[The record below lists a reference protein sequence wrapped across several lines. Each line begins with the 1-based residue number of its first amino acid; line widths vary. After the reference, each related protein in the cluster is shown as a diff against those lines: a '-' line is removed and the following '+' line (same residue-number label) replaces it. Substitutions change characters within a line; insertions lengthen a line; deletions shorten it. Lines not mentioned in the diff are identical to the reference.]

1 MLIPSYAQEIDIN
14 ENLSNAT
21 LNLYKKE
28 IPKNSDQTDKKDAF
42 ILNCMK
48 NKDSKNCS
56 VNNVSTEKMINKNDL
71 LFLGQKLYMDNYSPL
86 YFNQYPKFLENSVYM
101 NAR

>member
-14 ENLSNAT
+14 ENLSNIT
-21 LNLYKKE
+21 LNSYKKE
-28 IPKNSDQTDKKDAF
+28 IPENSNYAKKKEAF